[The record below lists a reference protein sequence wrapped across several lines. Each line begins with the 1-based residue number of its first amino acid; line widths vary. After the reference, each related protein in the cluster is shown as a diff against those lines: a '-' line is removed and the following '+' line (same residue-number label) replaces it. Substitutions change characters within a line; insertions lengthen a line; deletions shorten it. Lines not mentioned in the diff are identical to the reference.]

1 MNAERLARLKKIF
14 ESACDLEEPKRDEF
28 LRSACADD
36 PDLLAQVRSLLDCH
50 QKAESFI
57 EQPALAE
64 ADIPKLRQPVG
75 NLEGQLLGPYRILR
89 CIGTGGMGSVYLAAR
104 ADAAFEKQVA
114 VKVVHTGVVGDLVRS
129 RFEHERQILARL
141 DHPNIAR
148 ILDAG
153 TTDDGLPYFVMEY
166 VEGVPLDEYCDD
178 RSLSTPRRLKLF
190 LDLCS
195 AVQYAHQNLIIHRDL
210 KPTNVLVTPDGV
222 LKLLDFGIAKLLDP
236 SAPDQTQTLVRMLTP
251 EYASP
256 EQVLGLPVST
266 ASDVYSL
273 GVLLYLLLTGHLPY
287 RVKGGAPFGIERV
300 VCETEP
306 EKPSVKVGAAEEV
319 TRKGQVHQLTPEE
332 VSQTREGDPERLR
345 RRLKGDLDSIVL
357 KALRKEP
364 QHRYGSVDQLAED
377 IRRHLEGAPVI
388 ARKGTFWY
396 KTGKFIR
403 RHRAG
408 VGAALLL
415 FVALTGGIAA
425 TLWQAQKA
433 ATERDKAQTEANK
446 ATQVIAFLQNMLYA
460 AGEEGRQV
468 TVAEVLDRTAKVTD
482 KELSTQPDVAATV
495 HMTLAFS
502 YRGLGRYDEAER
514 EIRETLKLQERSR
527 HPDIRQLAVATHNL
541 AEILH
546 DRGDLKAAEPHYLK
560 AVSLLREIPGERHD
574 SLPGALS
581 GLGKLNLDLNRPE
594 EAEKLYKEALDLY
607 RTGGR
612 NESSDYAEILNN
624 LAVFYGSKGDFQA
637 AEPLHREAL
646 RIILKLYGEDHR
658 IVGYTLYNLGG
669 ILESQGKIAEA
680 EALYRRALAVR
691 TRVLGEK
698 HPEVIIVMA
707 TLTGMLASQG
717 RGQEAEEMGT
727 RAVSQARSGL
737 PEGHPL
743 IAYSLIMLGEALV
756 KNGKAARAEPHLRE
770 ALRMRQKTFPP
781 GHWLLGSTQSALGIC
796 LSAQKRYS
804 EAERFLTSAY
814 QNLMESRGPSHEK
827 TVITRKALL
836 QLYQGWGKPEK
847 AKAYEE

>member
-1 MNAERLARLKKIF
+1 MDADRLGRLKTVF
-14 ESACDLEEPKRDEF
+14 ESACDLEEPQRDEF
-28 LRSACADD
+28 LRSTCADD
-36 PDLLAQVRSLLDCH
+36 PELLAQVRSLLDCH
-50 QKAESFI
+50 KKAESFI
-57 EQPALAE
+57 EQPAIGE

-75 NLEGQLLGPYRILR
+75 NLEGQLLGPYRILN

-114 VKVVHTGVVGDLVRS
+114 VKVVHTGMASELVRS

-166 VEGVPLDEYCDD
+166 VQGLPLDEYCDS
-178 RSLSTPRRLKLF
+178 RGLSTARRLQLF

-210 KPTNVLVTPDGV
+210 KPTNVLVTADGV
-222 LKLLDFGIAKLLDP
+222 PKLLDFGIAKLLDP

-273 GVLLYLLLTGHLPY
+273 GVLLYLILSGHPPY
-287 RVKGGAPFGIERV
+287 RVKGGAPFEIERV
-300 VCETEP
+300 VCEEEP
-306 EKPSVKVGAAEEV
+306 EKPSIKVGSTEEV
-319 TRKGQVHQLTPEE
+319 TRKGQPHQLTPEE
-332 VSQTREGDPERLR
+332 VSRTREGDPERLR
-345 RRLKGDLDSIVL
+345 LRLRGDLDTIVL

-377 IRRHLEGAPVI
+377 IRRHLEGTPVI

-425 TLWQAQKA
+425 TLWEAQTA
-433 ATERDKAQTEANK
+433 ARERDKAQTEADK
-446 ATQVIAFLQNMLYA
+446 AIQVIGFLQNMLYA
-460 AGEEGRQV
+460 AGEEGREV
-468 TVAEVLDRTAKVTD
+468 KVAEVLDRTAKVID
-482 KELSTQPDVAATV
+482 KELSTQPDVAATI
-495 HMTLAFS
+495 HLTLGFS
-502 YRGLGRYDEAER
+502 YRGLGRYSEAER
-514 EIRETLKLQERSR
+514 EIRAALKFHERSH
-527 HPDIRQLAVATHNL
+527 HPDTRQLAIATHNL

-546 DRGDLKAAEPHYLK
+546 DRGDLKAAQPHYLK
-560 AVSLLREIPGERHD
+560 AASLLRTIPSERYD
-574 SLPGALS
+574 NLPATLT
-581 GLGKLNLDLNRPE
+581 GLGKLMLDLNRPG
-594 EAEKLYKEALDLY
+594 EAERLYMESLDLY
-607 RTGGR
+607 REGGR
-612 NESSDYAEILNN
+612 NETSNYAEVLNN

-658 IVGYTLYNLGG
+658 IVGFTLYNLGG
-669 ILESQGKIAEA
+669 VLESQGKIAEA
-680 EALYRRALAVR
+680 ELFYQRALAVR
-691 TRVLGEK
+691 RRVLGEK
-698 HPEVIIVMA
+698 HPEVIIVLA
-707 TLTGMLASQG
+707 TLTGLLAGQH
-717 RGQEAEEMGT
+717 RGEEAEQMGT
-727 RAVSQARSGL
+727 QAVAQARNGL

-756 KNGKAARAEPHLRE
+756 KDEKAAQAEPSLRE
-770 ALRMRQKTFPP
+770 ALKMREKTFPP

-796 LSAQKRYS
+796 LSAQKRYR
-804 EAERFLTSAY
+804 EAEPVLLSAY
-814 QNLMESRGPSHEK
+814 DNLMNSRGLKHEK
-827 TVITRKALL
+827 TIATRNALL
-836 QLYQGWGKPEK
+836 ELYQAWGKPEK
-847 AKAYEE
+847 AKAYVQ